1 MTRSQILK
9 LQKIV
14 DGQTYQESLINE
26 AIELA
31 GSLDVS
37 VALKALK
44 GGYVSQEGRFCIS
57 EFIVE
62 LLRSKQTTNK

>member
-14 DGQTYQESLINE
+14 DGQTYQESLIEE
-26 AIELA
+26 AIQL
-31 GSLDVS
+31 STSRDVTH
-37 VALKALK
+37 ALKALR
-44 GGYVSQEGRFCIS
+44 GGFVSTEGRFTIS

-62 LLRSKQTTNK
+62 LLRSKQSH

>member
-14 DGQTYQESLINE
+14 DGQTYQESLIDE
-26 AIELA
+26 AIKLA
-31 GSLDVS
+31 TTREVS
-37 VALKALK
+37 HALKALR
-44 GGYVSQEGRFCIS
+44 GGFVSTEGRFLIS